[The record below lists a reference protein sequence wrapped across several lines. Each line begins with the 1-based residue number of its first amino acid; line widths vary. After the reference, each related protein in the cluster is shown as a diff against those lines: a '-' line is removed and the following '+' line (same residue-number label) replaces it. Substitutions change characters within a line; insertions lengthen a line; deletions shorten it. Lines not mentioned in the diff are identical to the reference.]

1 MLENKDQNIPSAT
14 LESLKLHVRSYRS
27 ALKSTHEIT
36 IDSLT
41 NSHLKMEPI
50 LHQDGN
56 NPNKVD
62 VSSFVYT
69 ILRLPEE
76 IDHSKKIVAG
86 PIPEVFAGAHFED
99 VNTWPKTTS
108 PARRRK
114 YHFHKPSSILACY
127 INSISDIDD
136 LVNLAITY
144 QVEWNKLHEL
154 LKTHHLEEILSQEE
168 LASLSKAFGASF
180 SDRFKKIKRNKKNLR
195 IQLLA
200 GSWVDYCKATQK
212 WWKNIAKTSDASLRL
227 TKRPIYFVSSNTH
240 SLVNLI
246 SGFAVKNKKE
256 ILGFI
261 KKNNPD
267 LYKIYKGI
275 KNQEIELSEND
286 FLYFASRQFLHEPQ
300 NAEAKIAFE
309 KKLKVC
315 TIPSSKYLDINTQIF
330 PVSGLA
336 KSEYLDNRLTISD
349 AKKLRRSD
357 ALIFNIDYPLGFAAY
372 HILSEILENVQEVR
386 GVYVMGKAAVLNSEI
401 GDIQIPRF
409 VYDEHTENSYIFNN
423 CFNTF
428 FPFKNHQG
436 SILTN
441 QKAVSVL
448 GTYIENE
455 ALLKR
460 YSEENL
466 TVIEMESGPY
476 LDAISEATFDHRHTT
491 KETIDLNS
499 TPFDVGIIDYT
510 SDTPYSKAKNM
521 GVKTLT
527 LDGVE
532 PTYLASLAILQRI
545 INLEESR

>member
-1 MLENKDQNIPSAT
+1 MAEKTSNLET
-14 LESLKLHVRSYRS
+14 LDLHVRSYRS

-41 NSHLKMEPI
+41 NSHLQMEPI
-50 LHQDGN
+50 LHPLGQ
-56 NPNKVD
+56 KAQEID
-62 VSSFVYT
+62 VSAFVYAL
-69 ILRLPEE
+69 LRLPEE
-76 IDHSKKIVAG
+76 IDQTLKIIAG
-86 PIPEVFAGAHFED
+86 PIPEVFAQAGFND

-114 YHFHKPSSILACY
+114 YHFHKNQGLLACY

-144 QVEWNKLHEL
+144 QVEWNKLNQLLKDHSLSEL
-154 LKTHHLEEILSQEE
+154 LNKEDYQNLI
-168 LASLSKAFGASF
+168 KAFGPNHEK
-180 SDRFKKIKRNKKNLR
+180 RLRLVKKCTKKLR
-195 IQLLA
+195 LQLLA

-212 WWKNIAKTSDASLRL
+212 WWKNIAKSANPKLHL

-246 SGFAVKNKKE
+246 SGFALKNSKQ
-256 ILGFI
+256 ILKFTKDTNPILYQTHQQI
-261 KKNNPD
+261 KKGLLNLP
-267 LYKIYKGI
+267 
-275 KNQEIELSEND
+275 END
-286 FLYFASRQFLHEPQ
+286 YLYFISRQFLHVDTHAQ
-300 NAEAKIAFE
+300 QKALFDQ
-309 KKLKVC
+309 KLGIDV
-315 TIPSSKYLDINTQIF
+315 IPSSKYLDINTQII
-330 PVSGLA
+330 PVSVLA
-336 KSEYLDNRLTISD
+336 ESKSLDPRLKIAD
-349 AKKLRRSD
+349 HKKLAQSQ

-386 GVYVMGKAAVLNSEI
+386 GVYIMGKAAVLNSEI
-401 GDIQIPRF
+401 GDIQIPRL
-409 VYDEHTENSYIFNN
+409 VHDEHTHNSYIFNN
-423 CFNTF
+423 CFNHN
-428 FPFKNHQG
+428 FPFNNQQG

-455 ALLKR
+455 ALLKK

-476 LDAISEATFDHRHTT
+476 LEAISEATFDHRHTT
-491 KETIDLNS
+491 NETVDLNS
-499 TPFDVGIIDYT
+499 APFDIGIVNYT
-510 SDTPYSKAKNM
+510 SDTPYSKAKNL
-521 GVKTLT
+521 GTQTLS

-545 INLEESR
+545 IDLESN